1 MKVRRNA
8 CSHQAWCI
16 RHMLTLAGL
25 SERAKNKH
33 RFTVSL
39 HAWCFSLPLPLK
51 PLRQFGIYLKRI
63 RDPIYILPPCN
74 LMRCHEKAHFARF
87 FDPFIP
93 LQFHFTP
100 SSCLL
105 LPLLNLPSH
114 LWLYLKQTCHMY
126 NIITMPSHEVPWG
139 IFILHVSPA
148 RSDIQYFHFRF
159 GDACCYPWN
168 SLSTVSLTQLHLPSC
183 HPIFVL
189 LPCHHITWKNEYLFL
204 RSVLTSIWVSFP
216 SLLTF
221 FSTPRV
227 KNWTSVS
234 VIRKL

>member
-1 MKVRRNA
+1 
-8 CSHQAWCI
+8 
-16 RHMLTLAGL
+16 MLDVLVCRCPWNRFVNLEFTS
-25 SERAKNKH
+25 SELEIPSISCPPAIWWGAMR
-33 RFTVSL
+33 
-39 HAWCFSLPLPLK
+39 K
-51 PLRQFGIYLKRI
+51 P
-63 RDPIYILPPCN
+63 IL
-74 LMRCHEKAHFARF
+74 LVYF

-126 NIITMPSHEVPWG
+126 SIITMPSHEVPWG
-139 IFILHVSPA
+139 IFILHVSLA

>member
-1 MKVRRNA
+1 
-8 CSHQAWCI
+8 
-16 RHMLTLAGL
+16 MLDVLVCRCPWNRFVNLEFTS
-25 SERAKNKH
+25 SELEIPSISCPPAIWWGAMR
-33 RFTVSL
+33 
-39 HAWCFSLPLPLK
+39 K
-51 PLRQFGIYLKRI
+51 P
-63 RDPIYILPPCN
+63 IL
-74 LMRCHEKAHFARF
+74 LVYF